1 MYVENIMIEEVI
13 SISVDATIME
23 AVKLM
28 NDNNIGCLIVAKRGE
43 ALGIITERDILKR
56 VIAKARNVEV
66 TRVSDVMSKPL
77 ILGESE
83 MFLDDAVKMMFQ
95 EGIKKLPLMKNG
107 ELVGIVTLSDIAR
120 VTNIGP
126 QITQVVENLKQ
137 SGWLPSKRMKR
148 VIDFYI
154 A

>member
-1 MYVENIMIEEVI
+1 MVEEVI

-28 NDNNIGCLIVAKRGE
+28 NNNNIGCLIVAKRGE
-43 ALGIITERDILKR
+43 ALGIITERDILTR
-56 VIAKARNVEV
+56 VIAKARNVEA

-120 VTNIGP
+120 VTNIRP
-126 QITQVVENLKQ
+126 QITQVVEDLKQ
-137 SGWLPSKRMKR
+137 SGWLPSKKMKR

>member
-1 MYVENIMIEEVI
+1 MYVENIMVEEVI

-28 NDNNIGCLIVAKRGE
+28 NNNNIGCLIVAKRGE
-43 ALGIITERDILKR
+43 ALGIITERDILTR
-56 VIAKARNVEV
+56 VIAKARNVEA

-120 VTNIGP
+120 VTNIRP
-126 QITQVVENLKQ
+126 QITQVVEDLKQ
-137 SGWLPSKRMKR
+137 SGWLPSKKMKR

>member
-1 MYVENIMIEEVI
+1 MYVENIMVEEVI

-28 NDNNIGCLIVAKRGE
+28 NNHNIGCLIVAKRGE

-56 VIAKARNVEV
+56 VIAKGMNVDA
-66 TRVSDVMSKPL
+66 TSVSDVMSKPL
-77 ILGESE
+77 ILGDSE

-126 QITQVVENLKQ
+126 QITQVVEDLKQ

>member
-1 MYVENIMIEEVI
+1 MYVENIMVEEVI

-28 NDNNIGCLIVAKRGE
+28 NNHNIGCLIVAKRGE

-56 VIAKARNVEV
+56 VIANARNVEA

-126 QITQVVENLKQ
+126 QITQVVDDLKQ
-137 SGWLPSKRMKR
+137 SGWLPSKRMKK

>member
-1 MYVENIMIEEVI
+1 MYVENIMVEDVI

-28 NDNNIGCLIVAKRGE
+28 NNHSIGCLIVAKRGD

-56 VIAKARNVEV
+56 VIAKGRDVEA
-66 TRVSDVMSKPL
+66 TRVSEVMSEPL
-77 ILGESE
+77 ILGDSG
-83 MFLDDAVKMMFQ
+83 MFLDDAAKMMFQ

-126 QITQVVENLKQ
+126 QITQVVEDLKN

-148 VIDFYI
+148 VINFYI

>member
-56 VIAKARNVEV
+56 VIAKARNVEA

>member
-1 MYVENIMIEEVI
+1 MVEEVI

-28 NDNNIGCLIVAKRGE
+28 NNNNIGCLIVAKRGE
-43 ALGIITERDILKR
+43 ALGIITERDILTR
-56 VIAKARNVEV
+56 VIAKARNVEA

-120 VTNIGP
+120 VTNIRF
-126 QITQVVENLKQ
+126 QITQVVEDLKQ
-137 SGWLPSKRMKR
+137 SGWLPSKKMKR